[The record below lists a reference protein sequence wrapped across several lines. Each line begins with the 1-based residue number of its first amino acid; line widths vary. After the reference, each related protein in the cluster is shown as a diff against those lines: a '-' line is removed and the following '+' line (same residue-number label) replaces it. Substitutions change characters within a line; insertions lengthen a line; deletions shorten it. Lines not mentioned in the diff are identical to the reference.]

1 MKYAIEQL
9 LKRYGKKYTDK
20 NIYII
25 YLYFIFLIYN
35 KNKLPVDI

>member
-20 NIYII
+20 KIYII
-25 YLYFIFLIYN
+25 NIICTLYF
-35 KNKLPVDI
+35 